1 MEELHFVYI
10 NANGRIGVHSIQS
23 ISYSENHIQG
33 ICKNTDRIKTF
44 RKARILKQYDS
55 PEQAIQE
62 CASFLPES
70 YSHLTSSLVRKKI
83 HSMCVSPDLRKQ
95 IKKDWL
101 IRRMNKD

>member
-33 ICKNTDRIKTF
+33 ICKNTDRIKPSEKTAFLNNTIHKNKPF
-44 RKARILKQYDS
+44 RNARHSS
-55 PEQAIQE
+55 PKTTHI
-62 CASFLPES
+62 SL
-70 YSHLTSSLVRKKI
+70 SSQVRKKI

-95 IKKDWL
+95 IKEGWL

>member
-33 ICKNTDRIKTF
+33 IYKNTDRIKTF
-44 RKARILKQYDS
+44 RKDRILKQYDS
-55 PEQAIQE
+55 PDKPFRNARH
-62 CASFLPES
+62 SSPKTTHTSL
-70 YSHLTSSLVRKKI
+70 SSLVRKKI

-101 IRRMNKD
+101 IRRINKD